1 MKRGKKGRVVHGGRL
16 RYTEA
21 PCEGIPLTSQDIYDA
36 LCIYG
41 SIGGWAAATETSP
54 DNVDICVAAWRRS
67 VRPNTIDELAR
78 DLRRAG
84 VHGGAIERATR
95 RSGLPSK
102 PWAPHVTR
110 AEIEADAE
118 HIKRWGYV

>member
-1 MKRGKKGRVVHGGRL
+1 MTTVR
-16 RYTEA
+16 
-21 PCEGIPLTSQDIYDA
+21 IPLDRIEQLEQLHA
-36 LCIYG
+36 
-41 SIGGWAAATETSP
+41 IGLERYADKLEQAIGA
-54 DNVDICVAAWRRS
+54 DAWRRS

-84 VHGGAIERATR
+84 VHATAIYGATR
-95 RSGLPSK
+95 RSDMPPK